1 MQDQRPFVARRVGT
15 GRAVVGVRTGQLED
29 EAMEQDEKPG
39 TLFKIEPWPQLATR
53 EYSTAGDTPWTHLRL
68 APAWGDVLG
77 SDDDFEHMWGEGER
91 GFSLKL

>member
-39 TLFKIEPWPQLATR
+39 TLKLSHGHNLPHVNTQQQETR
-53 EYSTAGDTPWTHLRL
+53 HGRT
-68 APAWGDVLG
+68 
-77 SDDDFEHMWGEGER
+77 
-91 GFSLKL
+91 